1 MGLYCDARQLS
12 KERDAD
18 MDKIPMTLAGAE
30 ALRAELTRL
39 MSTERPRIV
48 QAISEALQQGD
59 LRENAE
65 FQYAKEEQ
73 SFIEGR
79 IAEIAGKLGSAQI
92 IDVTEITSSGKVVFG
107 TTVTLLN
114 LDTDAEVVYQ
124 IVGDDESDIKENKIS
139 VYSPVARSLIGK
151 QIDDVAVVQTPS
163 GKIEYE
169 ICRVQ
174 HI

>member
-1 MGLYCDARQLS
+1 
-12 KERDAD
+12 
-18 MDKIPMTLAGAE
+18 MDKIPMTAAGAE
-30 ALRAELTRL
+30 ALRTDLARL
-39 MSTERPRIV
+39 MSTERPRII
-48 QAISEALQQGD
+48 QAISEALEQGD

-79 IAEIAGKLGSAQI
+79 IAEIAGKLGVAQI
-92 IDVTEITSSGKVVFG
+92 IDIAEITPTGRVIFG
-107 TTVTLLN
+107 ATVTLLN
-114 LDTDAEVVYQ
+114 LDSDVEVVYQ

-151 QIDDVAVVQTPS
+151 EIGHVAVVQTPS
-163 GKIEYE
+163 GVIEYE
-169 ICRVQ
+169 ICQVE

>member
-12 KERDAD
+12 KQRDAD

-30 ALRAELTRL
+30 ALRAELARL

-48 QAISEALQQGD
+48 QAISEALEQGD

-92 IDVTEITSSGKVVFG
+92 IDVTEITSTGKVVFG
-107 TTVTLLN
+107 TTVT
-114 LDTDAEVVYQ
+114 
-124 IVGDDESDIKENKIS
+124 
-139 VYSPVARSLIGK
+139 
-151 QIDDVAVVQTPS
+151 
-163 GKIEYE
+163 
-169 ICRVQ
+169 
-174 HI
+174 